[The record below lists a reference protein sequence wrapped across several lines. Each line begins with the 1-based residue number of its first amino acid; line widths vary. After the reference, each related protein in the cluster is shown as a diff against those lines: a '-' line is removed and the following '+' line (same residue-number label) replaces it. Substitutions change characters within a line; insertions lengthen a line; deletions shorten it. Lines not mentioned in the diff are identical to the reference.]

1 MDFNRDEVVFS
12 NKFYPEMMYDF
23 ANPQLYLVSGIEKIA
38 MLAWEQRNGWIL
50 NFGTPLKSALK
61 F

>member
-1 MDFNRDEVVFS
+1 MMKLYFS
-12 NKFYPEMMYDF
+12 NKFCPEMMYDF